1 VKKIYEEKTGRKMK
15 KMDFKNCFWKKKKL
29 KKITVSNREMNY
41 SFKSVLTVTHV
52 CMSSKGFGQIKQKN
66 KRGFQVPN
74 YLFRVI

>member
-41 SFKSVLTVTHV
+41 SFKSVLTHPNIPFLCFVPG
-52 CMSSKGFGQIKQKN
+52 SQIN
-66 KRGFQVPN
+66 V
-74 YLFRVI
+74 

>member
-41 SFKSVLTVTHV
+41 SFKSVLTI
-52 CMSSKGFGQIKQKN
+52 CIKSQIK
-66 KRGFQVPN
+66 G
-74 YLFRVI
+74 

>member
-41 SFKSVLTVTHV
+41 SFKSVLTP
-52 CMSSKGFGQIKQKN
+52 
-66 KRGFQVPN
+66 RG
-74 YLFRVI
+74 

>member
-41 SFKSVLTVTHV
+41 SFKSVLTHWGKTPFFAN
-52 CMSSKGFGQIKQKN
+52 S
-66 KRGFQVPN
+66 R
-74 YLFRVI
+74 

>member
-41 SFKSVLTVTHV
+41 SFKSVLTPFRPFPSNFSIY
-52 CMSSKGFGQIKQKN
+52 MQI
-66 KRGFQVPN
+66 F
-74 YLFRVI
+74 FRIA